1 MRSAIDVS
9 DGAHLKVIE
18 LYPAV
23 QGEGTL
29 VGVPSTFVRLA
40 GCTVGC
46 EWCDTKYS
54 WKAAQGTEYTPT
66 ELVNEIIGKTT
77 HRHVVVTGGEPLEH
91 PMPLLMEVIRSL
103 QQRHY
108 HVTVETSGMGVP
120 SDTPLNFRPRGILWS
135 VSPKLPSSKTQK
147 PFPNLKEWVEYATE
161 MEHGI
166 QLKFVISD
174 SADLL
179 FVQEQLNSQL
189 RKALPKAMV
198 DIIFQV
204 CTPVEKGQSDEVL
217 KAEILDQLKELQEAI
232 TEHFP
237 FSELLDVAAPYRIRV
252 LPQLHALIYGRRRG
266 I

>member
-1 MRSAIDVS
+1 MKTAVDVS

-54 WKAAQGTEYTPT
+54 WRAAQGTEYTPIA
-66 ELVNEIIGKTT
+66 LINEVMSKTT

-91 PMPLLMEVIRSL
+91 PMPLLMEFIRGL
-103 QQRHY
+103 QKRHY
-108 HVTVETSGMGVP
+108 HVTVETSGMGV
-120 SDTPLNFRPRGILWS
+120 DGAAPLNFHPGSMLWS
-135 VSPKLPSSKTQK
+135 VSPKLPSSKTTK
-147 PFPNLKEWVEYATE
+147 PFPNLKTWVEYATG
-161 MEHGI
+161 MGHDI
-166 QLKFVISD
+166 QLKFVISN
-174 SADLL
+174 SADLA
-179 FVQEQLNSQL
+179 FVNDQLITQL
-189 RKALPKAMV
+189 KKAEPTKMV

-204 CTPVEKGQSDEVL
+204 CSPVEKSQSDEVMRN
-217 KAEILDQLKELQEAI
+217 EILGELRELQETI
-232 TEHFP
+232 TENFR
-237 FSELLDVAAPYRIRV
+237 FEDLMDIGKQYRFRI